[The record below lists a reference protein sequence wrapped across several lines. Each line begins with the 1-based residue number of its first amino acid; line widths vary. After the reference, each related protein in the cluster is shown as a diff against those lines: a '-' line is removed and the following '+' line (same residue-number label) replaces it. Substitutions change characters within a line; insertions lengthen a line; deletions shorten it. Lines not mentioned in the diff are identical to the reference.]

1 MPGNSQKERAD
12 EPPDCLQAL
21 GAAFTADKAIVD
33 ESSTRTAVAE
43 VTAD

>member
-1 MPGNSQKERAD
+1 MPSKYDENTKARAVR
-12 EPPDCLQAL
+12 L
-21 GAAFTADKAIVD
+21 ADKAIVD